1 MNKINVRETRRI
13 IHKWITQINF
23 GLNTQNED
31 KDKKNKTQHR
41 NLKTDPIRRLGEFI
55 YYQDDVGAIMLF
67 VFITP
72 QIM

>member
-1 MNKINVRETRRI
+1 MDNP
-13 IHKWITQINF
+13 
-23 GLNTQNED
+23 D
-31 KDKKNKTQHR
+31 KLWVQHTERSQRHKKNKKPQHR

-67 VFITP
+67 VSITH